1 MNSEQYLEAGFDSQ
15 TLKMSTIRNIL
26 VKHNVEYPSNAKKGE
41 LLDILQ
47 TSVLDRATKLR
58 KEAKKQKR
66 VKGDGRDIEQMA
78 GTSAN
83 NQPGVSTIGLRTRSQ
98 TPRTER
104 VRPPMFSTTKQN
116 EEKKSAPIKEEERVV
131 LPKKKKKSVADAPAG
146 AVEKKDKK
154 KLKKSKDKSD
164 IPAKP
169 AKSATTGLK
178 EDRKGISQQ
187 QSEPTTPPRATM
199 GNAAEAKRTA
209 GAKRKLSD
217 AEQDTSVDS
226 DDERFFTPAKTV
238 VGDAQ
243 RQRIARRRAIKQQ
256 RKDDV
261 ARGSD
266 SEAQTPRRKKETV
279 VAGHRGAKSQGP
291 VNFSDENPFQS
302 SPETARKRRRRVEA
316 TSEGGG
322 PATPMSALRKSQT
335 SGLTFKVALP
345 RTSREE
351 EPSTAE
357 DLHQESGLEAS
368 DSAMMEEDT
377 PEPLEMS
384 EPLAMPEQR
393 QTVSD
398 LVAKYQKQA
407 PTGAMSPRSP
417 TVRIRDGL
425 KRQQQQQQH
434 TAVASDTEPLKAE
447 EKPVV
452 DANQNEVAAPRRTEE
467 ATRARFT
474 MTPDALRQMAARG
487 ARGAAD
493 HAPPAHEPRRKTMAA
508 AVLPPIAP
516 GIPAARSDKQPFHY
530 AAQPHE
536 RIVATQQAPIDQAE
550 AQELQR
556 RRVAT
561 LRQHVESA
569 RADDARRTHSRRSS
583 VASIASSVGEE
594 RGIPAIPAGSP
605 ATAPHGRSAKGTPWT
620 ARVLWAAAAGAVA
633 LVWHAHA
640 QFAVGFG
647 SARSD
652 YAPLAPPA
660 DSALAFPEPPAA
672 SDAPLAERVKYY
684 ALYARAAF
692 LAPAPLDCPAHADCV
707 PYAPI
712 PPAYAT
718 PAAVADPAVRDQW
731 LVPVV
736 DRAAPAGTRNEQRVA
751 VVQCDT
757 GHVLQ
762 FPPLASWLLPRV
774 PACVRDVSTELRVA
788 QLVDAMSDECGAVRG
803 RAQCEQTLMQQ
814 ARDLLVRGEL
824 GRLTQAGEGDSVE
837 SEDEAEEIERLGLS
851 TADLRTAMWRRK
863 SPRLTD
869 AEFDELFRRAVEQLA
884 EKEELVSN
892 FVIAYEGE
900 DESGETT
907 YFVSRHPQY
916 PPLCYVRRLLL
927 SAVLGNLTG
936 VLAMVAVGVAA
947 YVAARR
953 YAAHRA
959 EVVAADALVGSALQ
973 RLKRQA
979 RRHYLDPALSPSPAI
994 PSLQLRDLLLLASS
1008 TPTPASPMGSP
1019 LMTPTSDH
1027 TSSSVAAVAYF
1038 DPRARNSV
1046 WERVRSVVERNANVR
1061 CRTTA
1066 VRGEPMRVWEWI
1078 GPLEDDDA
1086 DVLFSPLG
1094 SPQ

>member
-1 MNSEQYLEAGFDSQ
+1 
-15 TLKMSTIRNIL
+15 MSAIRNIL

-78 GTSAN
+78 GASAS
-83 NQPGVSTIGLRTRSQ
+83 NQPGVSTIGSRTRSQ

-104 VRPPMFSTTKQN
+104 MRPPMFPTIEKN
-116 EEKKSAPIKEEERVV
+116 EEKESAPAKEEQERVV
-131 LPKKKKKSVADAPAG
+131 LPKKKKKSTTDSSVAA
-146 AVEKKDKK
+146 EKKDKK
-154 KLKKSKDKSD
+154 KLKKPKDKSGD
-164 IPAKP
+164 AAKP
-169 AKSATTGLK
+169 GKSASAEAK
-178 EDRKGISQQ
+178 DDRKAKRQ
-187 QSEPTTPPRATM
+187 QSEPMTPPRATM

-217 AEQDTSVDS
+217 AEQDTSMDS
-226 DDERFFTPAKTV
+226 DDERFFTPAKAA
-238 VGDAQ
+238 VGDVQ

-256 RKDDV
+256 RKDD
-261 ARGSD
+261 AEHDSD
-266 SEAQTPRRKKETV
+266 SDTQTPRRNKATV
-279 VAGHRGAKSQGP
+279 VAGHRGGQSQGP
-291 VNFSDENPFQS
+291 ANFSDENPFQS

-316 TSEGGG
+316 AAEGGG
-322 PATPMSALRKSQT
+322 PTTPMSALRKSQT
-335 SGLTFKVALP
+335 SGVTFKVSLP

-351 EPSTAE
+351 QPSAE
-357 DLHQESGLEAS
+357 LRQESEPEAS

-377 PEPLEMS
+377 PEPLTMS
-384 EPLAMPEQR
+384 EPLEMPEQR
-393 QTVSD
+393 QRVSD
-398 LVAKYQKQA
+398 LVAKYQRQTPA
-407 PTGAMSPRSP
+407 SASPPRSP

-425 KRQQQQQQH
+425 KRQQQQRP
-434 TAVASDTEPLKAE
+434 AEASDAEPPKAA
-447 EKPVV
+447 EKPAVKV
-452 DANQNEVAAPRRTEE
+452 EQKEAAAPRRTEE
-467 ATRARFT
+467 APRGRFT
-474 MTPDALRQMAARG
+474 MTPDALRQLAAGG
-487 ARGAAD
+487 AQGAAG
-493 HAPPAHEPRRKTMAA
+493 HAPPPHEPRRRTMATGA
-508 AVLPPIAP
+508 LPPIAP

-530 AAQPHE
+530 VAQRTQPHE
-536 RIVATQQAPIDQAE
+536 RIAAAQPAAATDQAE

-561 LRQHVESA
+561 LRQHVEGA
-569 RADDARRTHSRRSS
+569 RAEEARRTHSRRSS

-594 RGIPAIPAGSP
+594 RGIPAIPAGAP
-605 ATAPHGRSAKGTPWT
+605 AAAPRGRSAKGAAPWT
-620 ARVLWAAAAGAVA
+620 VRVLWAAAAGAAA

-660 DSALAFPEPPAA
+660 DSALAFPEPPVA
-672 SDAPLAERVKYY
+672 SDAPLAERVQYY
-684 ALYARAAF
+684 AQYARAAF

-718 PAAVADPAVRDQW
+718 PAAVADAAARDKW

-736 DRAAPAGTRNEQRVA
+736 DRAAPAGTRNEQHVA
-751 VVQCDT
+751 VVQCDA

-788 QLVDAMSDECGAVRG
+788 QLVSAMADECGAARG
-803 RAQCEQTLMQQ
+803 RAQCEQTLLQQ
-814 ARDLLVRGEL
+814 ARDLLVRGGL
-824 GRLTQAGEGDSVE
+824 GRLTQGAEGSAVE

-851 TADLRTAMWRRK
+851 TADLRAAMWRRK

-869 AEFDELFRRAVEQLA
+869 AEFDELFRRAADELA
-884 EKEELVSN
+884 EKEDLVAN
-892 FVIAYEGE
+892 FVLAYEDE

-916 PPLCYVRRLLL
+916 PPLCYARRLLL

-959 EVVAADALVGSALQ
+959 EVVAADALVGSALH

-1008 TPTPASPMGSP
+1008 TPTLQSPLGSP
-1019 LMTPTSDH
+1019 LMTPVRDH
-1027 TSSSVAAVAYF
+1027 APAPAAAATYF